1 VKLYINQLKV
11 INEIPPNSLDQLP
24 CCDRLSANETVA
36 CRAQKGGKSM
46 AAFKRYGDVYYD
58 IRGRALQVKDYIN
71 DSIAS
76 EIRPAD
82 IEVYQQWRLQQK
94 AGRGKNMVCEHTVS
108 TVTVNRELAIMRRI
122 YNVALKNDLVEKN
135 PVIQVDVLF

>member
-1 VKLYINQLKV
+1 
-11 INEIPPNSLDQLP
+11 
-24 CCDRLSANETVA
+24 
-36 CRAQKGGKSM
+36 M
-46 AAFKRYGDVYYD
+46 
-58 IRGRALQVKDYIN
+58 KDYIN

-94 AGRGKNMVCEHTVS
+94 ARRGKKMVCEHTVS

-135 PVIQVDVLF
+135 PVIQVDMLP